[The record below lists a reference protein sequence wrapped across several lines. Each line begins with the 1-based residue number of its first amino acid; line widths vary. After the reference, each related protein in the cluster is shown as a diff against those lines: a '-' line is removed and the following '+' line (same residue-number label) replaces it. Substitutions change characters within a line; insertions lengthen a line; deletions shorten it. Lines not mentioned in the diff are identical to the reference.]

1 MSKQVGNVQLM
12 QKMNRLRVL
21 DFIRRNPD
29 TSRPMIAAHTGL
41 SLASITNVT
50 SYLLDAGFL
59 KESGIESVER
69 VGRKSTL
76 LKFCS
81 DSYGLVVAILSDK
94 EISVSYTTLEGVS
107 KVSKKYSTDD
117 MKSDKVIELAYSVIK
132 EIVNECG
139 AEKTLAI
146 GVHFSGLVLDGSR
159 FVFSS
164 SMRWKEIDIRE
175 KLQNDMGIPVFV
187 ENISRLRAVGYA
199 CSHKDSYSKNM
210 VFVDLENGIGAVRIS
225 NGLVKNTVLGEI
237 GHTTV
242 ERNGIECFCGNRGC
256 LEAMCSLER
265 LQSLYAS
272 KSGNAD
278 ATAYD
283 ITSLYYQNDDDASY
297 AIRECSEYLGIG
309 LANLVSIF
317 HPSVLVINR
326 GQFEHCSPLISE
338 AVDEMN
344 RRAYNALIQDMEVRY
359 ISIDFKQT
367 LKGAAYEM
375 CDRIFDIS
383 FPHNPIV

>member
-12 QKMNRLRVL
+12 QKMNRLKVL
-21 DFIRRNPD
+21 NFIRKNPD

-50 SYLLDAGFL
+50 SYLLDAEFL
-59 KESGIESVER
+59 KESGMETVER

-94 EISVSYTTLEGVS
+94 EMSVSYTTLEGVS

-117 MKSDKVIELAYSVIK
+117 MKSDEVIELTYSVIK
-132 EIVNECG
+132 DIVNECG

-187 ENISRLRAVGYA
+187 ENISRIRAVGYA
-199 CSHKDSYSKNM
+199 CSHKDSFSKNM

-225 NGLVKNTVLGEI
+225 NGLVKNSVLGEI

-256 LEAMCSLER
+256 LDAMCSLER
-265 LQSLYAS
+265 LQSLYAA
-272 KSGNAD
+272 KSGDKD
-278 ATAYD
+278 ATVSD
-283 ITSLYYQNDDDASY
+283 ITSLYYKNDDDASY

-309 LANLVSIF
+309 FANLVSVF

>member
-12 QKMNRLRVL
+12 QKMNRLKVL
-21 DFIRRNPD
+21 DYIRKNPD

-41 SLASITNVT
+41 SLASITNIT
-50 SYLLDAGFL
+50 SYLLDAGLL

-76 LKFCS
+76 LRFCS
-81 DSYGLVVAILSDK
+81 DSYGLVVAVLNDK
-94 EISVSYTTLEGVS
+94 EINISYTTLDGTS
-107 KVSKKYSTDD
+107 KVSKKYSIDD
-117 MKSDKVIELAYSVIK
+117 MKSDRVIELVCSAIK
-132 EIVNECG
+132 DTVRECG
-139 AEKTLAI
+139 EEKTLAI

-164 SMRWKEIDIRE
+164 SMKWKEIDIRE
-175 KLQNDMGIPVFV
+175 KLQTETGIPVFV
-187 ENISRLRAVGYA
+187 ENISRIRAVGYV

-242 ERNGIECFCGNRGC
+242 EKNGIECFCGNRGC

-265 LQSLYAS
+265 LQSLYEE
-272 KSGNAD
+272 KSGNKD
-278 ATAYD
+278 MEVSD
-283 ITSLYYQNDDDASY
+283 ITSLYYKNDENASY

-309 LANLVSIF
+309 LANLVSVF

-338 AVDEMN
+338 AVEEMN
-344 RRAYNALIQDMEVRY
+344 RRAYSALIQDMEVRY
-359 ISIDFKQT
+359 ISIDFRQT

-383 FPHNPIV
+383 SPHNPVV

>member
-12 QKMNRLRVL
+12 QKMNRLKVL
-21 DFIRRNPD
+21 DYIRKNPD

-50 SYLLDAGFL
+50 SYLLEAGFL

-76 LKFCS
+76 LRFCS

-117 MKSDKVIELAYSVIK
+117 MRSDEVIELVYTVIK
-132 EIVNECG
+132 DIVNECG
-139 AEKTLAI
+139 SEKTLAI

-164 SMRWKEIDIRE
+164 SMRWKEIDIKE
-175 KLQNDMGIPVFV
+175 KLQNETGIPVFV

-242 ERNGIECFCGNRGC
+242 ERNGIECFCGNKGC
-256 LEAMCSLER
+256 LEAMCSQER
-265 LQSLYAS
+265 LQSLYRL
-272 KSGNAD
+272 KSGNED
-278 ATAYD
+278 ATITD
-283 ITSLYYQNDDDASY
+283 ITSLYYRNDDYATY

-317 HPSVLVINR
+317 HPTVLVINR
-326 GQFEHCSPLISE
+326 GQFEQCSPIISE
-338 AVDEMN
+338 AVEEMN

-359 ISIDFKQT
+359 ISIDSKQT

-383 FPHNPIV
+383 YPHNPIV